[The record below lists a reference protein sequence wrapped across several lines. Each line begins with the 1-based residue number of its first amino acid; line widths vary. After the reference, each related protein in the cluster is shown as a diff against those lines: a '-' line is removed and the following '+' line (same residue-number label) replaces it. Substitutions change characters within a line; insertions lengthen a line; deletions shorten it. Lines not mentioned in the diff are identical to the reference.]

1 MHLEDVIFM
10 PITRIARMFFILNV
24 VSIKGA
30 MYALEQTI
38 AHMCSDALI
47 CQMLK
52 VLRFNSNL

>member
-38 AHMCSDALI
+38 GHMCSNALT
-47 CQMLK
+47 
-52 VLRFNSNL
+52 FNMSNA

>member
-38 AHMCSDALI
+38 AHMCSDALT
-47 CQMLK
+47 
-52 VLRFNSNL
+52 FNMSNA